1 MQNNTSQNIEISEN
15 INPFEL
21 GVGDL
26 IETIR
31 ESNSLKLKPSLE
43 KIANKGSSISEEVKN
58 LNNSTQQSLLSQG
71 QILKEIVSLT
81 KNLKEFAEG
90 ITRSISSF
98 GNFSA
103 GTQSQSTTPSP
114 IQSGLDNI
122 LSSFGMGGVISG
134 LSTGTALM
142 APLVPNLIQ
151 KSFPVNSFFGG
162 NSGGNSRSSN
172 FRGNSGLGSLGNFVS
187 GVRSLGSSLLPNLGG
202 GAATG
207 SSLFSNLGRGAAT
220 GSSTAQTL
228 STPSTPSTTISNPQT
243 RPAVDPIKAAINQ
256 QIKDE
261 NDPISNFSMSK
272 QPDILE
278 TFSNDYTSPLPFA
291 KKDNFL
297 SEYLDTNLTNQ
308 RVDAV
313 KKSIESSTG
322 IENSTPAAPTQ
333 ASSATQTQ
341 QEQEP
346 STPDKL
352 ANYFEA
358 ADPKNISTFESIVNR
373 FIKDGKGPFVGNL
386 SEAEIKALEEMK
398 NAGLF
403 SSDLDPQERA
413 ERLRSVLQDPY
424 IREGAL
430 SISKDLSGAW
440 IKPVKELGETIFEE
454 INVMNQPPQPQQT
467 PHQTNTPQRQQTP
480 QQTTPD
486 NGGPLGP
493 AVSNFSKLYPA
504 PPGTESPDI
513 LNDIFDRTLYSG
525 PRISNT
531 TKSTTG
537 EIPITPSRAQ
547 VNGVGSSATENSSS
561 SPLSIP
567 KLPTLSETTLP
578 LSSEQLNTM
587 TTPVQPAGGSAEAIE
602 VNSPTKDTPLSLNAE
617 MANQPPVT
625 DSSEL
630 VDPTAG
636 QKVAANDAA
645 KNMELIRQQS
655 SEDSRNTGPDN
666 GPSDSIS
673 GKGRPPSFTQTARNI
688 EPSPTH
694 RGSVSTKVG

>member
-1 MQNNTSQNIEISEN
+1 MQDELNNIAPKIKEFTEGMIPSD
-15 INPFEL
+15 L
-21 GVGDL
+21 GVGDV
-26 IETIR
+26 IETIKK
-31 ESNSLKLKPSLE
+31 SNSLKLKPSLE

-103 GTQSQSTTPSP
+103 GTQSQSPTPSP

-134 LSTGTALM
+134 LSSGTALM

-162 NSGGNSRSSN
+162 NSGGNSRSSSP
-172 FRGNSGLGSLGNFVS
+172 RGNSGLGSLGNFVS

-228 STPSTPSTTISNPQT
+228 STSSTPPSTTISNLQT

-297 SEYLDTNLTNQ
+297 SEYLDTNLTKQ

-313 KKSIESSTG
+313 KKSVESSTG

-440 IKPVKELGETIFEE
+440 MKPVKELGETIFEE

-467 PHQTNTPQRQQTP
+467 PQQTNTPQRQQTP

-537 EIPITPSRAQ
+537 EIPITPPRAQ
-547 VNGVGSSATENSSS
+547 VNGVGSSATGNSPS

-567 KLPTLSETTLP
+567 ELPALSETTLP

-587 TTPVQPAGGSAEAIE
+587 PTPVQPAGGSAEAIK

-617 MANQPPVT
+617 MAEPTFT

-636 QKVAANDAA
+636 QEVAANDAA
-645 KNMELIRQQS
+645 KNKELITRQRQ
-655 SEDSRNTGPDN
+655 ENSRNTGTDN

-673 GKGRPPSFTQTARNI
+673 GKGRPPSFTQTARVM
-688 EPSPTH
+688 EP
-694 RGSVSTKVG
+694 KVA